1 MVVSPER
8 LKKYILEYLE
18 NNRLMTLATSEKDV
32 PWAATV
38 FFAYDPNL
46 NIYFI
51 SRPETRK
58 TQHII
63 SNPNVS
69 VVVNQYQPKKG
80 TVKGLQIE
88 GEAYI
93 LDKEKDKEK
102 LELYKERYDWAD
114 EYLHNH
120 ELYKIIPKKIYYLD
134 DELFGPGGREE
145 LEL

>member
-1 MVVSPER
+1 MSLSKDE
-8 LKKYILEYLE
+8 LKKHILRYLE
-18 NNRLMTLATSEKDV
+18 NNRLMALATSKNDI
-32 PWAATV
+32 PWVATV
-38 FFAYDPNL
+38 FFAYDQDL

-58 TQHII
+58 TQHLQV
-63 SNPNVS
+63 NPNVS
-69 VVVNQYQPKKG
+69 VVVNHHQPKSG
-80 TVKGLQIE
+80 LVKGVQLE
-88 GEAYI
+88 GTAQV
-93 LDKEKDKEK
+93 LDKNKEIK
-102 LELYKERYDWAD
+102 ELEIFKKRHNWAD